1 MKTEYRS
8 NTYVP
13 QLVSECKKNAEKV
26 GFSASC
32 TNEFGRL
39 LYTLVGQVKGSILEI
54 GTGYGVSTAW
64 IISAMTNKTKLISI
78 DINQEQVSNSRK
90 LLLQEDV
97 EFVCGDW
104 KELLGSGPFDF
115 IFADVTDAKKENPEK
130 LFDVMAVGGILI
142 MDDFTPEE
150 YWPEDW
156 KGKPDVVRDF
166 WLNHPKL
173 AATEILVTP
182 REAVIIASKLSN

>member
-1 MKTEYRS
+1 MKTVYRS

-13 QLVSECKKNAEKV
+13 NLVSECKKNAEKA
-26 GFSASC
+26 GFTNSC
-32 TNEFGRL
+32 TNEFGRF

-64 IISAMTNKTKLISI
+64 IISAMSSEVNLVSV
-78 DINQEQVSNSRK
+78 DINQEQVSHSNQ
-90 LLLQEDV
+90 LLHQKGI
-97 EFVCGDW
+97 EFMCGDW
-104 KELLGSGPFDF
+104 KELLKRGPYNF
-115 IFADVTDAKKENPEK
+115 IFADVRDAKRENAEK
-130 LFDVMAVGGILI
+130 LFDSMAVGGMLV

-156 KGKPDVVRDF
+156 KGKPDTIREF

-182 REAVIIASKLSN
+182 REAVIVASKLSE